1 MPYTRAACRW
11 PQSCP
16 DAGPQLHGEPLA
28 ALQGSTTTA
37 APELDQQ
44 LQYHCKLCVS
54 AQRAMLAEEASC
66 YQLDCSRGHST
77 NPGKQ
82 GRKSLLWLRTSRGGQ
97 KSGPCLPGPAVTHC
111 SPPETSSA
119 PTESSWKTQHF
130 IFLKQINTL
139 SNVPIYTEMQ
149 FWKY

>member
-1 MPYTRAACRW
+1 MCLTQELLADGPRAV
-11 PQSCP
+11 QTLDHSCM
-16 DAGPQLHGEPLA
+16 GSLWLHYKA
-28 ALQGSTTTA
+28 VH
-37 APELDQQ
+37 QQ
-44 LQYHCKLCVS
+44 LQPHCKLCVS

-77 NPGKQ
+77 DPGKQ
-82 GRKSLLWLRTSRGGQ
+82 GRKSLLWLRTSRDGQ
-97 KSGPCLPGPAVTHC
+97 KSGPFLPGPAVTHC